1 MTKQTITPEI
11 WGPHGWKFLH
21 YLSFGYPENPTT
33 EEKNNYKTFF
43 ISLQHVLPCSI
54 CSKHYSNNLVDYS
67 LDEALENRTSLIH
80 WVIDIHN
87 HVNEMKHK
95 KIYSYEEAIELYT
108 STNDYSYIYKC
119 IIAIFIVGFIYLIL
133 KK

>member
-1 MTKQTITPEI
+1 MSKQIITPEI

-43 ISLQHVLPCSI
+43 ISFQHVLPCSI
-54 CSKHYSNNLVDYS
+54 CAKHYSDNLLEYS
-67 LDEALENRTSLIH
+67 LDEALNNRESLIR

-87 HVNEMKHK
+87 DVNETKNK

-108 STNDYSYIYKC
+108 TTNDYSYIYKC
-119 IIAIFIVGFIYLIL
+119 IFAIFMLFVIYMII